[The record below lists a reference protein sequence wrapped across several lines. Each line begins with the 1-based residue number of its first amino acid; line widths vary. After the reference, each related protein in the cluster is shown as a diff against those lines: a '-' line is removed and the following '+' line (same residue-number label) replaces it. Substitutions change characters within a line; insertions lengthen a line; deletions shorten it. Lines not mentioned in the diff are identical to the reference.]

1 LARLLRFRA
10 SARLSANIPA
20 FRLVRLVVLLLL
32 LLLPLLPALRI
43 RLRSSDTFFS
53 LLSELFSVVLLL
65 LVLSSSVSSD
75 TFFSLLSELFS
86 AFATVELSCV
96 VVKMVVDC

>member
-20 FRLVRLVVLLLL
+20 FRLVRLVVLL

>member
-32 LLLPLLPALRI
+32 LLLLLPALRI